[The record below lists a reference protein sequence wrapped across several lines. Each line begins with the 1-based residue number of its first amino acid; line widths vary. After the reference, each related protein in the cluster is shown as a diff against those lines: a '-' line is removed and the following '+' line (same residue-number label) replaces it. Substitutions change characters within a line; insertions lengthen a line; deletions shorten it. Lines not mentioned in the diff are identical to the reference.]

1 MEDKD
6 IEIIKEHNNNIYQI
20 HLTKHGSIE
29 VFQYDEDLPTNGEY
43 KLFAIY
49 LTDGKVIRF
58 WLNDIINVKNVK
70 MKMTMNDKL
79 QHFIVGFVL
88 SITGIVWFPLIMLGF
103 VFGVG
108 KEFYD
113 EIIRNSAVGG
123 DWLDLV
129 ATFAGATLA
138 TLLVVMII
146 WVSSVN
152 IVLKQ

>member
-58 WLNDIINVKNVK
+58 
-70 MKMTMNDKL
+70 
-79 QHFIVGFVL
+79 
-88 SITGIVWFPLIMLGF
+88 
-103 VFGVG
+103 
-108 KEFYD
+108 
-113 EIIRNSAVGG
+113 
-123 DWLDLV
+123 
-129 ATFAGATLA
+129 
-138 TLLVVMII
+138 
-146 WVSSVN
+146 
-152 IVLKQ
+152 